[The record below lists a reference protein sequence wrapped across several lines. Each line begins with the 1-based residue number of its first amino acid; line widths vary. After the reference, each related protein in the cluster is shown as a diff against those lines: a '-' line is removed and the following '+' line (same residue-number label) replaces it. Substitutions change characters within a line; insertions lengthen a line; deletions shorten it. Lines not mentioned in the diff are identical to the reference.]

1 MKFLKKLS
9 IAAAALLMAGAT
21 IAPTTT
27 AHAASS
33 AVNSELVHKGQLT
46 IGTEGTFNPYSFR
59 KNGKLTGFEIDLGK
73 AVAKKMGL
81 KAKIV
86 PTKWDSLLAGV
97 NSGKFDVIMDGVTVT
112 AKRRKHYAF
121 SSIYLKVPF
130 VLIQKKDGNLTS
142 LKDIKGKKVIGPV
155 GSNYAM
161 IIKQFGGKLVQ
172 DDGNFGTTLS
182 LLKQGRGEATIDDEG
197 AWKAYT
203 DNHQTKGLKATTI
216 PTDQAAYEV
225 GAAFSKKDK
234 ATRKA
239 FNKALDQCRKDGTVS
254 RLSKKYFG
262 KDVSVK

>member
-86 PTKWDSLLAGV
+86 PT
-97 NSGKFDVIMDGVTVT
+97 
-112 AKRRKHYAF
+112 
-121 SSIYLKVPF
+121 
-130 VLIQKKDGNLTS
+130 
-142 LKDIKGKKVIGPV
+142 
-155 GSNYAM
+155 
-161 IIKQFGGKLVQ
+161 
-172 DDGNFGTTLS
+172 
-182 LLKQGRGEATIDDEG
+182 
-197 AWKAYT
+197 
-203 DNHQTKGLKATTI
+203 
-216 PTDQAAYEV
+216 
-225 GAAFSKKDK
+225 
-234 ATRKA
+234 
-239 FNKALDQCRKDGTVS
+239 
-254 RLSKKYFG
+254 
-262 KDVSVK
+262 